1 MERIVSALTEKNE
14 KLNKVVKEL
23 KLKLAS
29 EKTEKEKLSREV
41 SALKETL
48 KVLLLTLCLLDLMFM
63 MYFILDG
70 FF

>member
-1 MERIVSALTEKNE
+1 MSALTEKNV

-29 EKTEKEKLSREV
+29 EKSEKEKLSREV
-41 SALKETL
+41 SALKDTL
-48 KVLLLTLCLLDLMFM
+48 KVLLLTFYLLDLMFM
-63 MYFILDG
+63 MLLILDG